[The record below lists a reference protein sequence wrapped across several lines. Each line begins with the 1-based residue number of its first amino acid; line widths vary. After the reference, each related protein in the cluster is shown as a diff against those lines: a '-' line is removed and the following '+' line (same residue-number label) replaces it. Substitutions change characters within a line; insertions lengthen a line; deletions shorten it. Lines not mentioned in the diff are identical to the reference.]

1 MVNAFATKDLK
12 GRYFKINSNILR
24 FVKSKNVLLTAMD
37 MDNAFKMNAFV
48 ISPLLDHL
56 AKTNYAKL
64 NV

>member
-1 MVNAFATKDLK
+1 MENVLMVNAFATKDLK
-12 GRYFKINSNILR
+12 GR